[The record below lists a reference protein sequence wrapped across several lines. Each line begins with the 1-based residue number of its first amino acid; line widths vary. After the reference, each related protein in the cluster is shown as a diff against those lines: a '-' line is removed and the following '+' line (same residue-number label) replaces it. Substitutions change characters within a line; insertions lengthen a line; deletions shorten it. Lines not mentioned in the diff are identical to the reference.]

1 MVSSVKIPG
10 VYNDESF
17 ANDLDDKSSDEKV
30 ERPLKEGNG
39 KPLKEGDGKPLNAQM
54 VYVLRGKDVIPTREV
69 KSSGRHSQAH
79 CLEEIMKHTNGK
91 SRSTIHVH
99 PRTLPD
105 RPIPEIMRRGR
116 TKRDESLSAFL
127 HEHRAAVIGGA
138 IVRDISLL
146 VGGVPQ
152 NNGEGQAKIQFADLP
167 VVPFQ
172 VPESSGVRPQLHSCS
187 DPSFLDNS
195 KHILVF
201 PEEYIA
207 PPGFEGVKMLPLGE
221 LESLQRFVPKP
232 LTKWRRHSSMCIRC
246 LGTLSISGAS
256 RDLQQS
262 CTNTRVR

>member
-17 ANDLDDKSSDEKV
+17 ANDLDDKSSDEEV
-30 ERPLKEGNG
+30 ER
-39 KPLKEGDGKPLNAQM
+39 PLKEGDGKPLSAHM
-54 VYVLRGKDVIPTREV
+54 VYVLRGEEEVPTQEV

-79 CLEEIMKHTNGK
+79 RFGEIMQHTNGK
-91 SRSTIHVH
+91 SRNTIHVH

-105 RPIPEIMRRGR
+105 RPIPEIMRRGK

-152 NNGEGQAKIQFADLP
+152 NNGDGQAKIQFADLP

-207 PPGFEGVKMLPLGE
+207 PPGFEGVKMLPLGA

-232 LTKWRRHSSMCIRC
+232 PHKVEKTFLDVYTVSGDIVDFWGIKGLTAKLYKHKSKMI
-246 LGTLSISGAS
+246 
-256 RDLQQS
+256 
-262 CTNTRVR
+262 V